1 MLFERRRWRPVECIR
16 VLVVV
21 GFVAAFLVPGGLL
34 AVGKTSLELDRNEAI
49 RILNE
54 EILPELQI
62 SRDYVAFAYPTVLGT
77 SDELSPYAP
86 NPIPA
91 DVMRLP
97 HLVPYTIEGPAWFFW
112 IDLEPYA
119 RYSHPTRFVLVD
131 ASDGSY
137 VVHDE
142 GWWPVLNGELLWTDP
157 GSYWNEKNWVS
168 AQVTL
173 PKGNDAALGD
183 AGCGTTAPRANC
195 FDWALVVNGWVPGE
209 PGEQQFR
216 ADAEGMCRAFNSMG
230 MKLSTLLPGEAS
242 PEAVET
248 FIVKLFTELRLYTC
262 CERLYFY
269 FACHASPGALWI
281 GGQRLSSSEL
291 ARMLS
296 NPGNTYVPSRV
307 YVYIDSCFAGSFI
320 PELTAHSNVMR
331 VWTTSGTNEVAYND
345 LDPANDPN
353 PHDAGGEWTSSL
365 VETLE
370 ELLFLDESQDPL
382 AVLAVNLRRYYVALN
397 RALLVSSAK
406 NAAVINGL
414 SHPEDYLFSAAD
426 PDYLCECATFLAQ
439 WDRDA
444 HMSRGRWESTIELHR
459 DNRCEP
465 FLRLLNHVGK
475 HNAAPPSPKYHLWT
489 GKQCARDLSH
499 SDFWDYCDV
508 YWDVFSEAEDAP

>member
-1 MLFERRRWRPVECIR
+1 MKCIH
-16 VLVVV
+16 VLIVVGLVV
-21 GFVAAFLVPGGLL
+21 AFLLLVNLL
-34 AVGKTSLELDRNEAI
+34 AVGETSLEIDRNQAI
-49 RILNE
+49 GILKK
-54 EILPELQI
+54 EILPGLLI
-62 SRDYVAFAYPTVLGT
+62 SRDFIAFSYPVMLGP
-77 SDELSPYAP
+77 SDHLSPYAP

-91 DVMRLP
+91 DVMGLP
-97 HLVPYTIEGPAWFFW
+97 HLVPYTIECPVWFFW

-119 RYSHPTRFVLVD
+119 RYSHPTRFVLID
-131 ASDGSY
+131 ASDGSH

-142 GWWPVLNGELLWTDP
+142 GWWPVLNGESLWTDP
-157 GSYWNEKNWVS
+157 DDYWSKQSWVS
-168 AQVTL
+168 AQVAP
-173 PKGNDAALGD
+173 PKGEDTAFGD
-183 AGCGTTAPRANC
+183 AGCGTSAPRANY
-195 FDWALVVNGWVPGE
+195 FDWALVVNGWAPGE

-216 ADAEGMCRAFNSMG
+216 ADTEGMCRAFNSMG

-269 FACHASPGALWI
+269 FTCHASPGALWI

-307 YVYIDSCFAGSFI
+307 YVYIDSGYGGSFI
-320 PELTAHSNVMR
+320 PELTVHSNIMR
-331 VWTTSGTNEVAYND
+331 VWTASGTNEIAYND

-353 PHDAGGEWTSSL
+353 PLDTGGEWTSSL
-365 VETLE
+365 VETLD
-370 ELLFLDESQDPL
+370 ELLFSDVSQDSL
-382 AVLAVNLRRYYVALN
+382 AVSSVNLRRYYVALN
-397 RALLVSSAK
+397 RALHVSSAK

-444 HMSRGRWESTIELHR
+444 HLSSGDLDSTIELYR

-475 HNAAPPSPKYHLWT
+475 HKASPPSPKYHLWT

-508 YWDVFSEAEDAP
+508 YWGVFSEGEDAPP